1 MIVNKTPHPIKIA
14 DADGA
19 IVRII
24 EPTPP
29 AARVTVSAS
38 TLLTCLVAFMLYLVL
53 AVITGMAVGLWTLLS
68 R

>member
-1 MIVNKTPHPIKIA
+1 MNAPRV
-14 DADGA
+14 
-19 IVRII
+19 
-24 EPTPP
+24 PT
-29 AARVTVSAS
+29 S